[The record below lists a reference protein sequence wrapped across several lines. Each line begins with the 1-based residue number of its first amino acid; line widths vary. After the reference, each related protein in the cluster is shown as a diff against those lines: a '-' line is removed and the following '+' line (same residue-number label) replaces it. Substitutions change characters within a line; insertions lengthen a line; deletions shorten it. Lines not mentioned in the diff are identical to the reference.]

1 MTTIGSA
8 GVSPGVGLL
17 SDEARAAAEDGGLP
31 ASLVQL
37 GNQLRSS
44 PDIDGVVRAV
54 ATAAASTFGFNEVS
68 VYLRTSSGDE
78 FRALATVGE
87 DDEIDRRILST
98 PVPATVVER
107 LLDERYRL
115 GCAFFLDHRSFTWPK
130 EFAPYMPSP
139 DLGLREDGEWHPDD
153 ALLVP
158 LCDHSARVIGVLDL
172 ADPAD
177 RRLPDLSLA
186 RELEVF
192 ATYAAL
198 AVESAR
204 QYEELQ
210 GAKREMELQL
220 EVRHDLLDLS
230 RYLLVTLD
238 HTAVFEQIADVLK
251 SLVDYDCIDISL
263 VDEAQS
269 ELVTIFAQDAYAD
282 QIMAFRVPLDQGV
295 SGWVVRHKQAQLV
308 NDMYTDPR
316 VVQIPG
322 TGQEPQAS
330 ILAPLMFIDKV
341 LGVLIIDRLG
351 GRTFEQHELET
362 TQLFA
367 NLAAIAIR
375 NARSYKEM
383 EVQAST
389 DGLTGLNNHRHFQE
403 TLSAE
408 VARAERYET
417 GFCLLMMDL
426 DRFKVVNDT
435 IGHQRGDDVL
445 RAVAGVL
452 RRCSRESDF
461 VARYGGEEF
470 AMILPNADGD
480 EACRVAERIRSQV
493 AELQLGVVAPAGEGE
508 ARAEADTVRFA
519 VTISVGVASYP
530 DAGPDKDDV
539 IGAADGALLTAKAHG
554 RNRVCTS
561 LEMTTPFAAE
571 LSQPIDTPLAS
582 LGQRFAVKLGLAD
595 EETVALAAALHVVEA
610 GRRVGPELVGAESS
624 NGDSDGRS
632 PAVGRLFEALL
643 YGTERWDGRGYPEGL
658 RGEAIP
664 AVARAYAVLQA
675 YAKAGAGA
683 IPAVRARAG
692 KELDPRMV
700 NRFLAFLAEEAKA
713 WSPLQG
719 SRAAGFGGPHR

>member
-1 MTTIGSA
+1 MRVA
-8 GVSPGVGLL
+8 GVTPGVGLL
-17 SDEARAAAEDGGLP
+17 SNEARAAGDDGGLP

-54 ATAAASTFGFNEVS
+54 ATAAATTFGFNEVS
-68 VYLRTSSGDE
+68 VYLRAAGSDE
-78 FRALATVGE
+78 FRALATVGR
-87 DDEIDRRILST
+87 DDELDRHVLAT
-98 PVPATVVER
+98 AVPARVVDR

-130 EFAPYMPSP
+130 DVAPYLPSP
-139 DLGLREDGEWHPDD
+139 DLGPRAEGEWHPDD

-158 LCDHSARVIGVLDL
+158 LCDHSSRVIGVLDL
-172 ADPAD
+172 SDPAD
-177 RRLPDLSLA
+177 RRVPDLALA

-204 QYEELQ
+204 QYQELEQ
-210 GAKREMELQL
+210 AKREMEQQL

-230 RYLLVTLD
+230 RYLLCTLD

-263 VDEAQS
+263 VDEARG

-282 QIMAFRVPLDQGV
+282 QIMEFRVPIDQGV
-295 SGWVVRHKQAQLV
+295 SGWVVRHNQAQLV
-308 NDMYTDPR
+308 NDMYADPR

-330 ILAPLMFIDKV
+330 ILVPLTFIDKV

-351 GRTFEQHELET
+351 GRIFQEHELET
-362 TQLFA
+362 AQLFA

-403 TLSAE
+403 TLAAE
-408 VARAERYET
+408 VARAERYDT

-426 DRFKVVNDT
+426 DRFKEVNDT
-435 IGHQRGDDVL
+435 IGHQEGDEVL

-470 AMILPNADGD
+470 AMILPNTDGD

-493 AELQLGVVAPAGEGE
+493 AELRPGESRRGGRRLADAQPGDPRLGGLRSGDPQIG
-508 ARAEADTVRFA
+508 
-519 VTISVGVASYP
+519 VTISVGVASFP
-530 DAGPDKDDV
+530 DAGPDKDSV
-539 IGAADGALLTAKAHG
+539 IGAADAALLTAKAHG

-561 LEMTTPFAAE
+561 LEMAMPVAARRRPRST
-571 LSQPIDTPLAS
+571 LRSHRSAS
-582 LGQRFAVKLGLAD
+582 
-595 EETVALAAALHVVEA
+595 
-610 GRRVGPELVGAESS
+610 
-624 NGDSDGRS
+624 
-632 PAVGRLFEALL
+632 
-643 YGTERWDGRGYPEGL
+643 
-658 RGEAIP
+658 
-664 AVARAYAVLQA
+664 
-675 YAKAGAGA
+675 
-683 IPAVRARAG
+683 
-692 KELDPRMV
+692 
-700 NRFLAFLAEEAKA
+700 
-713 WSPLQG
+713 G
-719 SRAAGFGGPHR
+719 SRIDSVWPTPRRRRSRRRCT